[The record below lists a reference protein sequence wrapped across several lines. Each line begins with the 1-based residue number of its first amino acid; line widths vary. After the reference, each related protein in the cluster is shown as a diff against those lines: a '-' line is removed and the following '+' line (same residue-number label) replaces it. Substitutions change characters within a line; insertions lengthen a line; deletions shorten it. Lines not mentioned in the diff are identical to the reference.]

1 MSKTIMK
8 ASQQWMTRP
17 ADERYTSLDEMLAHF
32 EHQRSISRQGVV
44 PSNRIEALP
53 AEDDPNGMNVK
64 FIGSKSGRS
73 FNMTNHAFQQLA
85 TAADAPASY
94 LRKLPAP
101 IAADNIN
108 YGLKFLRKTE
118 DVGVMI
124 HDSENPELRAITGPK
139 YGRIFNADIVKALTE
154 RFGNG
159 VDGNWRVPGEF
170 GKDVVVNE
178 RNTTLYASDHD
189 MFVFLADE
197 KNRIEIPD
205 RRNGQPGQLARGF
218 FVWNSEV
225 GDKTFGLSTFLFD
238 YVCSNRIVWGAEH
251 YAEVK
256 IRHSKSAPYRFVD
269 EMAPAMEA
277 LSNASTHS
285 ITKAI
290 TDARNKKLG
299 DDLDEFLAKR
309 FGKRMVAP
317 LKMIHEAE
325 EGRPIENLWD
335 ATTAATAY
343 AKRIEFTDNR
353 VAFERMAGDVLKLTA
368 E

>member
-1 MSKTIMK
+1 MSDIIMK
-8 ASQQWMTRP
+8 ASDQWRNRP

-32 EHQRSISRQGVV
+32 EHQRSITRQGVV
-44 PSNRIEALP
+44 PSKVLEAVP
-53 AEDDPNGMNVK
+53 SEDGVNGLQVYMA
-64 FIGSKSGRS
+64 GSKTERKFDLTHHS
-73 FNMTNHAFQQLA
+73 FQQLA
-85 TAADAPASY
+85 TTADAPASY
-94 LRKLPAP
+94 LRKLPAV

-108 YGLKFLRKTE
+108 YGLKFLRSVE
-118 DVGVMI
+118 DVGIML
-124 HDSENPELRAITGPK
+124 HDGENPELRAITGPK
-139 YGRIFNADIVKALTE
+139 YGRIFNADVVKALTN

-159 VDGNWRVPGEF
+159 IEGNFRVPGEF
-170 GKDVVVNE
+170 GRDVEVNK

-205 RRNGQPGQLARGF
+205 RRDGKPGLLARGF

-256 IRHSKSAPYRFVD
+256 IRHSSSAPTRFIE

-299 DDLDEFLAKR
+299 DDVQDFLAKR

-317 LKMIHEAE
+317 LQAIHEAE

-335 ATTAATAY
+335 VTTAATAY

-353 VAFERMAGDVLKLTA
+353 VAFERTAGDVLKLVA